1 MWKIL
6 RLLVLVCFLPLA
18 AMASGPPTLE
28 SFPQGELF
36 GGYSFLYSNVGQKG
50 TAFNGGS
57 GSIAQ
62 NLTPWFGGVFDFSSQ
77 WGSGTNVTT
86 FMYGPVFSY
95 RKDPKITPFVRF
107 LAGGVR
113 GGVGYL
119 NISKPETTWGLDAG
133 GGLDAAVTKNL
144 SIRIIQVDYV
154 FSHFSGVHQDN
165 IRVSVGLLY
174 QFAFKK

>member
-1 MWKIL
+1 MRMIF
-6 RLLVLVCFLPLA
+6 RLLVLVCCLPLA
-18 AMASGPPTLE
+18 AMGRDPVTVE

-36 GGYSFLYSNVGQKG
+36 GGYSFFFANAGQNG
-50 TAFNGGS
+50 NAFNGAT

-62 NLTPWFGGVFDFSSQ
+62 NLTPWFGGVFDFSTQ
-77 WGSGTNVTT
+77 WHSGTNVTT

-95 RKDPKITPFVRF
+95 RHDPKITPFVRF

-119 NISKPETTWGLDAG
+119 NISKPQTTWGLDGGAG
-133 GGLDAAVTKNL
+133 VDAALTSNL
-144 SIRIIQVDYV
+144 SIRIVQVDYV